1 MTSGY
6 PADELRAPERVGTAA
21 PDRKARVIAFYLPQY
36 HPIPENDR
44 WWGKGFTE
52 WTNVAK
58 AKPLFRGHEQPV
70 LPGELGFYDLR
81 VPETREAQASLA
93 AEYGIEA
100 FCYYHYWFGDGRRLL
115 ERPFDEVLA
124 SGKPDFP
131 FCLCWANQTWS
142 GIWHGE
148 PKRTLIEQTYPGLAD
163 HDAHFALLLRAFRD
177 PRYLRVDGKPLFMI
191 YEPYGIPDLAALLE
205 RWQRAALASGLPG
218 LHVVLHQH
226 DYAPSQHDPALF
238 AGYLMPRIRS
248 TDHPV
253 HWRSL
258 KNRLERQFHQRLGH
272 PTVLDYA
279 EVMNYM
285 ITEPRPNE
293 RLLHYPCVLPNWDN
307 TPRSSSRGLV
317 LRDSDPE
324 KFRMPMRAAIAE
336 VRSRPEQERIV
347 FLKSWNEWAEGNF
360 VEPDAKFGRRWLEV
374 VDEETST
381 GTTA

>member
-1 MTSGY
+1 M
-6 PADELRAPERVGTAA
+6 PN
-21 PDRKARVIAFYLPQY
+21 RKARVIAFYLPQY

-58 AKPLFRGHEQPV
+58 AKPMFRGHEQPV
-70 LPGELGFYDLR
+70 LPGEFGFYDLR
-81 VPETREAQASLA
+81 VPETRDAQAALA

-115 ERPFDEVLA
+115 ERPFEEVLA
-124 SGKPDFP
+124 SGRPDLP

-148 PKRTLIEQTYPGLAD
+148 PKRTLIEQTYPGPAD
-163 HDAHFALLLRAFRD
+163 HDAHFAVLLRAFLD
-177 PRYLRVDGKPLFMI
+177 PRHLRVDGKPVFVI
-191 YEPYGIPDLAALLE
+191 YEPYAIPDLAAVLE
-205 RWQRAALASGLPG
+205 RWQGAARANGLPG

-258 KNRLERQFHQRLGH
+258 GNRIRRQFHRRMGH

-279 EVMNYM
+279 EVMEYTLN
-285 ITEPRPNE
+285 EPRTNE
-293 RLLHYPCVLPNWDN
+293 RLPHYPCVLPNWDN
-307 TPRSSSRGLV
+307 TPRSRARGLV
-317 LRDSDPE
+317 LQGADPE
-324 KFRMPMRAAIAE
+324 KFRKPLRAAVTE
-336 VRSRPEQERIV
+336 VQSRPEQERLV

-374 VDEETST
+374 LDEETRR
-381 GTTA
+381 